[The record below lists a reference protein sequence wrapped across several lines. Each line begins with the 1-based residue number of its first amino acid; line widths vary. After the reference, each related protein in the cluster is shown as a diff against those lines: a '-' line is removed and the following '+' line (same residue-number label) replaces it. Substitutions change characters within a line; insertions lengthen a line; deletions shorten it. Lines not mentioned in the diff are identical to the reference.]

1 MAMLNKVIER
11 DGDNVLTSA
20 MIDLKEFRVSTLVRL
35 PHSPRSLRATTQPR
49 ALILVAEPH
58 TG

>member
-20 MIDLKEFRVSTLVRL
+20 MIDLKEFRVCR
-35 PHSPRSLRATTQPR
+35 RSAPPFTKKSACSDTAR

>member
-20 MIDLKEFRVSTLVRL
+20 MIDLKEFRVSTFG
-35 PHSPRSLRATTQPR
+35 SP
-49 ALILVAEPH
+49 IH
-58 TG
+58 